1 METIRIRGARTHNL
15 KNIDLDIPRNRFV
28 VLTGLSGSGK
38 SSLAFDTL
46 YAEGQRRYAESVSSY
61 ARQFMDM
68 MDKPDV
74 DSIEGLSPSISIEQ
88 HTATPSSRSTVSTVT
103 EIADYLRLLFSRAGV
118 PFCPV
123 HDQPLRRSGIHDMVD
138 AALSLP
144 PETKVMI
151 VAPIV
156 KQGVVDAEMVT
167 KEMMRRGYVRL
178 LVDGEVRLCEEMG
191 TLEPNVAHDIDV
203 VVDRLKIS
211 DLVRTRLAESF
222 ETATKLTDGKASLV
236 NMTTG
241 ERLDFS
247 LKYGCPVC
255 GYAMGELTPAM
266 FSFNNA
272 LGACPKCEG
281 NGTLEQFD
289 PNIVVKDAQQ
299 SLAEGAVCG
308 YSPRNRMN
316 FARISQLASAMNFS
330 LTEPWHRLPS
340 WAKTVVLYGS
350 DALKETGAKAP
361 VHFDGVIPLLEKQ
374 WQGARSE
381 GTKAGLRMMRRV
393 GSCPACSGARY
404 RKEVHSVYLG
414 TGVEKLNIV
423 DISELTL
430 DDLLARLDRLHL
442 TEEQR
447 QIALGPL
454 GEIKKRVG
462 FLIDVGLGY
471 LTLSREA
478 KTLSGGEM
486 QRIRLAGQI
495 GSGLT
500 GVTYVLDEPTIGL
513 HQRDNEKLIKMM
525 RRLTDAGNT
534 LVVVEHD
541 IDVIRAA
548 DYVVDMGPG
557 AGELGGRIV
566 AAGTPE
572 EIMRIPESKTGAYLS
587 GRSVI
592 HVANEPMENPTA
604 CALRLVG
611 ARGHNLKNLTCHF
624 PVGAISVVTGVSGS
638 GKSTLINDTLAVAM
652 RRHFYKSKDQPLPY
666 DRIEGLEYFD
676 KIIDVDQSPI
686 GKTPRS
692 NPATYTGLFTQI
704 REVFASTQAAKE
716 RGYDT
721 GRFSF
726 NTPGGRCE
734 ACEGDGQIKI
744 EMGFLPPVYVTCSTC
759 MGHRY
764 NRETLEV
771 KYRGKSIADV
781 LEMTVHEAL
790 EFFAVW
796 PGIVRKLQMLS
807 DVGLG
812 YIRLGQSATTFS
824 GGEAQRIKL
833 AEELSRRDTG
843 RTLYVLDEP
852 TTGLHFDDVAAL
864 MAVLRRLTA
873 LGNTVIV
880 IEHNLDVIRLA
891 DWIVDIG
898 PDGGQKGGD
907 LVVEGAPEKIMQ
919 TPNSLTGR
927 YLRQAIE
934 TRSLRR

>member
-28 VLTGLSGSGK
+28 VVTGLSGSGK

-61 ARQFMDM
+61 ARQFMDV

-74 DSIEGLSPSISIEQ
+74 DAIEGLSPSISIEQ
-88 HTATPSSRSTVSTVT
+88 HTATPSSRSTVSTIT
-103 EIADYLRLLFSRAGV
+103 EISDYLRLLFSRAGV
-118 PFCPV
+118 PYCPT
-123 HDQPLRRSGIHDMVD
+123 HGEPLRRSGIHDMVD
-138 AALSLP
+138 TALSLP
-144 PETKVMI
+144 VDTKVMI

-156 KQGVVDAEMVT
+156 RKGLVDPLMVG
-167 KEMMRRGYVRL
+167 KEMTRRGYVRL
-178 LVDGEVRLCEEMG
+178 LVDGAVCLCEELG
-191 TLEPNVAHDIDV
+191 GIDANVAHDIDV

-211 DLVRTRLAESF
+211 DLARTRLAESF
-222 ETATKLTDGKASLV
+222 ETAAKLTDGKAGLINLV
-236 NMTTG
+236 SD
-241 ERLDFS
+241 ERIDFN

-255 GYAMGELTPAM
+255 GYAMGDLSPAM

-281 NGTLEQFD
+281 AGILEQFD
-289 PNIVVKDAQQ
+289 PNIVVKDPKL
-299 SLAEGAVCG
+299 SLFEGAVCG
-308 YSPRNRMN
+308 YSPRNRVN
-316 FARISQLASAMNFS
+316 FSQIVQLAGAMSFS
-330 LTEPWHRLPS
+330 LNEPWNRLS
-340 WAKTVVLYGS
+340 EWAQTVVLYGS
-350 DALKETGAKAP
+350 DALREKGMKVPAD
-361 VHFDGVIPLLEKQ
+361 FDGVIPLLDKQ

-381 GTKAGLRMMRRV
+381 GTKAGLRTMRRIAP
-393 GSCPACSGARY
+393 CPECSGARY
-404 RKEVHSVYLG
+404 RKEVHSVFLG
-414 TGVEKLNIV
+414 TGADKLNIV
-423 DISELTL
+423 EVSALSL
-430 DDLLARLDRLHL
+430 DDLYSRLDRLTL
-442 TEEQR
+442 SEEQR
-447 QIALGPL
+447 QIAAGPL
-454 GEIKKRVG
+454 AEIKKRVG
-462 FLIDVGLGY
+462 FLVDVGLGY

-557 AGELGGRIV
+557 AGELGGYVV
-566 AAGTPE
+566 AAGTPD
-572 EIMRIPESKTGAYLS
+572 EISRVPESKTGAYLS
-587 GRSVI
+587 GASIV
-592 HVANEPMENPTA
+592 HAEVEPMENPTA
-604 CALRLVG
+604 CSLRLVG
-611 ARGHNLKNLTCHF
+611 AKGHNLKNLTCHF

-638 GKSTLINDTLAVAM
+638 GKSTLINDTLAAAL
-652 RRHFYKSKDQPLPY
+652 RRHFYKSKESALPY
-666 DRIEGLEYFD
+666 ERIEGLDYFD

-692 NPATYTGLFTQI
+692 NPATYTGLFTLI
-704 REVFASTQAAKE
+704 REVFATTQAAKE

-759 MGHRY
+759 MGRRY

-790 EFFAVW
+790 EFFSVW
-796 PGIVRKLQMLS
+796 PAIVRKLQMLS

-864 MAVLRRLTA
+864 MRVLRRLTA

-898 PDGGQKGGD
+898 PDGGHNGGD
-907 LVVEGAPEKIMQ
+907 LVVEGTPEQVMN
-919 TPNSLTGR
+919 TPNSLTGY
-927 YLRQAIE
+927 YLKQAVE
-934 TRSLRR
+934 GLSTRR